1 MVVPYKIIEETDEYQ
16 IRVFENFNPNDLFWH
31 RDKEDRFVELLEGV
45 VKFQYDNCLPIKWKK
60 HRILYI
66 ENGVYHRIIADK
78 RFVIKVYF
86 L

>member
-1 MVVPYKIIEETDEYQ
+1 MVVPYKVIEETEEYQ
-16 IRVFENFNPNDLFWH
+16 IRLFEDFDPKDLYWH
-31 RDKEDRFVELLEGV
+31 RDKEDRFIELLEGNV
-45 VKFQYDNCLPIKWKK
+45 EFQYDNCLPIKLKP